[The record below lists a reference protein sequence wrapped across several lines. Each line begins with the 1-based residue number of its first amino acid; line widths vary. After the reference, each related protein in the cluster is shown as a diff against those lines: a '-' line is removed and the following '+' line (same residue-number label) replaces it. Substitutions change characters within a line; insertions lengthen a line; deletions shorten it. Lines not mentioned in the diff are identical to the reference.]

1 MQKCTSPSFACIEI
15 PSFNGRIPTSLGLA
29 IKKHD
34 LNLTSALCTE
44 LTTSSIGSTW
54 AANSSFQ
61 KILLQMY
68 VRPIIQHSPDFTRYM
83 VQSCTKN
90 CIKMDIIIHLLV
102 FLNFYSHV
110 QNLSRHFLELKEAEI
125 SVSFQLASITLLY
138 CCNNTQNTT
147 ILMKNPNSTPQ
158 VLIYLSNYEIIYSV
172 ILCDYMQ

>member
-1 MQKCTSPSFACIEI
+1 MYRTNNKLH
-15 PSFNGRIPTSLGLA
+15 R
-29 IKKHD
+29 
-34 LNLTSALCTE
+34 LNVGTV
-44 LTTSSIGSTW
+44 
-54 AANSSFQ
+54 NSSFQ

-147 ILMKNPNSTPQ
+147 ILMKNPDSTPQ
-158 VLIYLSNYEIIYSV
+158 VLIYLSNYYEIITGLYAMTDCLAYTSW
-172 ILCDYMQ
+172 